1 MPKPLM
7 EPRGPLARSA
17 PVFVTLYEG
26 DQLRGCI
33 GELEARYDNL
43 LAETM
48 DRAVAAAFEDPRFP
62 PLRPEELDRCR
73 IEVSVLGPLEP
84 VRSLD
89 ELDPHRY
96 GIVVADRAGRRA
108 VLLPGIRGVEEAAQQ
123 VEIARRKAGIP
134 AAEPIS
140 LMRFSVVKVAEP
152 EPKPDV

>member
-1 MPKPLM
+1 MPKPIV
-7 EPRGPLARSA
+7 EPRGALARSA
-17 PVFVTLYEG
+17 PVFVTLYED

-43 LAETM
+43 VAETM

-96 GIVVADRAGRRA
+96 GIVVADRMGRRA
-108 VLLPGIRGVEEAAQQ
+108 VLLPDIRGVDTVAQQ

-134 AAEPIS
+134 PTEPIS
-140 LMRFSVVKVAEP
+140 LMRFSVTKVAEP
-152 EPKPDV
+152 RASA